1 MNEVSSIHNNGQA
14 LHLSAHQN
22 VGGAIC
28 LYIRNLT
35 TMQSPS
41 SPSNRW
47 IATLLLIEVLLSF
60 APSLV
65 LGPTIGWP
73 MSLRLPAEAQLT
85 AIAAHPTATA
95 LGYSL
100 YLTYSVLITPLM
112 IILTAKILGSLQ
124 RPLALT
130 IVIFASLSTLART
143 LGILRWLSVMPLLAT
158 NYGTANAASRE
169 QIDLVFAALHS
180 YGGSVGEVL
189 GVGLFMAIAMTLLC
203 IGAAKQKTLPLWSIA
218 LGLVTAL
225 MQFMLAL
232 PAFGIPFK
240 LPPAI
245 AAITLMCW
253 MLVTAL
259 LYLKPIKLSLLTQE
273 GV

>member
-1 MNEVSSIHNNGQA
+1 
-14 LHLSAHQN
+14 
-22 VGGAIC
+22 
-28 LYIRNLT
+28 
-35 TMQSPS
+35 MQSPS

-158 NYGTANAASRE
+158 NYGTANTASRE

-259 LYLKPIKLSLLTQE
+259 FYLKPIKLSLLTQE